1 MICIQMQVMV
11 DNGGCDMAD
20 FVRRNIKELFSVE
33 LAKGY
38 NLTGVS
44 KKGKRAFKTLMLFQ
58 LLFGN

>member
-1 MICIQMQVMV
+1 MQVMV
-11 DNGGCDMAD
+11 DNGGCTLAD
-20 FVRRNIKELFSVE
+20 FIRRNMKELFSVE

-44 KKGKRAFKTLMLFQ
+44 KKDKRAFKTLMLFQ

>member
-1 MICIQMQVMV
+1 MQVMV
-11 DNGGCDMAD
+11 DNGGCTLAD
-20 FVRRNIKELFSVE
+20 FIRRNMTELFSVE

-44 KKGKRAFKTLMLFQ
+44 KKDKRAFKTLMLFQ